1 METPGPVYSAGFAK
15 QANASVMAVQG
26 STRIHVAVVSKP
38 SQGWGADK
46 GGLHVA
52 YKERSSSVNMIPRG
66 YVALCRTS
74 LGERGNRKPRVEK
87 TKKLIARVLDEAGA
101 RCTKRASLL
110 LPEML
115 AYLRVASNR
124 VKGSLWFLFF
134 LFPFFY

>member
-1 METPGPVYSAGFAK
+1 M
-15 QANASVMAVQG
+15 
-26 STRIHVAVVSKP
+26 
-38 SQGWGADK
+38 
-46 GGLHVA
+46 
-52 YKERSSSVNMIPRG
+52 
-66 YVALCRTS
+66 
-74 LGERGNRKPRVEK
+74 EK

-134 LFPFFY
+134 LFPFFSNPSPPFSSNASIEQVLPKGQQRQQ